1 VIILIK
7 TFNRNLPPIIET
19 NSSLC
24 SLIINIGNF
33 TYNQT
38 KAMKSVSNSGTN
50 FFILLC
56 VFLSTSVLV
65 AQQKTIVTGVIENAD
80 GPIQGATVAV
90 KNTFNEVVTNK
101 KGEFSIKVTQDDT
114 VLEVSSFAMENKEL
128 TIQRGTPMTI
138 KLEYDGQLLDEVV
151 IKGKKKSK
159 DEYVETPY
167 GKKNKKSLGYSS
179 GREITEDDIS
189 DTDITVFDVLKK
201 MPGVQV
207 FGLSGFNQTVLF
219 TRSRTITSQLPSVVL
234 DGALL
239 DQSILN
245 SLNPREISSIKLLKG
260 LTATL
265 RYGQLGSGGII
276 FIVTKLGKGN
286 QLTTQEKIESLQVKG
301 NEYVETVPSFTTVN
315 DNSNTLNALEKAT
328 SFAQAKAIFETQE
341 KTITT
346 IPFYIESSEYFLK
359 WDKEYSFE
367 ILSTIASLAPNNIK
381 ALKAYAF
388 ILEGRGAYRKVV
400 NIYNRILA
408 LRPNR
413 SQSYRDLALAYEAAG
428 DYELALTLL
437 YQIVYNT
444 IPNVDCSGIQELAY
458 NELRHLLAF
467 HKNKVSFEKLP
478 NELLSLNYKKDIR
491 IVFEWTQPD
500 VDFDV
505 QFVSPER
512 KFFNWTHTRFESKS
526 LLQEEVSQGYAIKEH
541 IIDDAQA
548 GPWIVNMEFLSTERP
563 KNPTYLKYTVF
574 QDYGLPTQ
582 TKETKIIAMKDL
594 QNKVTIDRFVNK

>member
-1 VIILIK
+1 
-7 TFNRNLPPIIET
+7 
-19 NSSLC
+19 
-24 SLIINIGNF
+24 
-33 TYNQT
+33 
-38 KAMKSVSNSGTN
+38 MKSVFNSVTN
-50 FFILLC
+50 FFILVGL
-56 VFLSTSVLV
+56 FLSTSVLL
-65 AQQKTIVTGVIENAD
+65 AQQKTVVTGVVKSAD
-80 GPIQGATVAV
+80 GPIQGATVTV
-90 KNTFNEVVTNK
+90 KNTFNEVVTNQ

-114 VLEVSSFAMENKEL
+114 VLEVSSFAMEYKEL
-128 TIQRGTPMTI
+128 IIQRDTPMKI
-138 KLEYDGQLLDEVV
+138 KLDYDGQLLDEVL

-159 DEYVETPY
+159 DEFVETAY
-167 GKKNKKSLGYSS
+167 GRKNTKSLGYST
-179 GREITEDDIS
+179 GQEITEEDIR
-189 DTDITVFDVLKK
+189 DTDITVFDILRK
-201 MPGVQV
+201 MPGVEI
-207 FGLSGFNQTVLF
+207 FGMPGFNQSILF
-219 TRSRTITSQLPSVVL
+219 TRNRTITSQAPRVVL

-245 SLNPREISSIKLLKG
+245 SLSPSEISSIKLLKG

-286 QLTTQEKIESLQVKG
+286 NVSTKEKIKSLQVKG
-301 NEYVETVPSFTTVN
+301 NEYVETVPSLATVN
-315 DNSNTLNALEKAT
+315 NKSTTLSALEKAT
-328 SFAQAKAIFETQE
+328 TLAQAKAIFKKQE
-341 KTITT
+341 KTNTT

-388 ILEGRGAYRKVV
+388 ILEGRGAYKKVV

-408 LRPNR
+408 LRPDS

-478 NELLSLNYKKDIR
+478 NELLSLNFKKDIR

-541 IIDDAQA
+541 IIDDAQT

-582 TKETKIIAMKDL
+582 TKNTKIIAMKDL

>member
-1 VIILIK
+1 M
-7 TFNRNLPPIIET
+7 R
-19 NSSLC
+19 
-24 SLIINIGNF
+24 
-33 TYNQT
+33 
-38 KAMKSVSNSGTN
+38 SVFNSGTN
-50 FFILLC
+50 FFILVC
-56 VFLSTSVLV
+56 MFLSTSVLL
-65 AQQKTIVTGVIENAD
+65 AQQKTVVTGVVKSAD
-80 GPIQGATVAV
+80 GPIQGATVTV
-90 KNTFNEVVTNK
+90 KNTFNEVVTNQ

-114 VLEVSSFAMENKEL
+114 VLEVSSFAMEYKEL
-128 TIQRGTPMTI
+128 IIQRDTPMKI
-138 KLEYDGQLLDEVV
+138 KLDYDGQLLDEVV
-151 IKGKKKSK
+151 IKGQKKSK
-159 DEYVETPY
+159 DEFVETAY
-167 GKKNKKSLGYSS
+167 GRKNKKSLGYST
-179 GREITEDDIS
+179 GQEITEEDIR
-189 DTDITVFDVLKK
+189 DTDITVFDILRK
-201 MPGVQV
+201 MPGVEI
-207 FGLSGFNQTVLF
+207 FGMPGFNQSILF
-219 TRSRTITSQLPSVVL
+219 TRNRTITSQAPRVVL

-245 SLNPREISSIKLLKG
+245 SLSPSEISSIKLLKG

-286 QLTTQEKIESLQVKG
+286 NVSTKEKIKSLQVKG
-301 NEYVETVPSFTTVN
+301 NEYVETVPSLATVN
-315 DNSNTLNALEKAT
+315 NKSTTLSALEKAT
-328 SFAQAKAIFETQE
+328 SLAQAKAIFKKQE
-341 KTITT
+341 KTTTT

-437 YQIVYNT
+437 YHIVYNT

-467 HKNKVSFEKLP
+467 HKNKVSFKKLP
-478 NELLSLNYKKDIR
+478 NELLSLNFKKDIR

-541 IIDDAQA
+541 IIDDAQT

-582 TKETKIIAMKDL
+582 TKNTKIIAMKDL

>member
-1 VIILIK
+1 
-7 TFNRNLPPIIET
+7 
-19 NSSLC
+19 
-24 SLIINIGNF
+24 
-33 TYNQT
+33 
-38 KAMKSVSNSGTN
+38 M
-50 FFILLC
+50 LL
-56 VFLSTSVLV
+56 
-65 AQQKTIVTGVIENAD
+65 AQQKTVVTGVVKSAD
-80 GPIQGATVAV
+80 GPIQGATVTV
-90 KNTFNEVVTNK
+90 KNTFNEVVTNQ

-114 VLEVSSFAMENKEL
+114 VLEVSSFAMEYKEL
-128 TIQRGTPMTI
+128 IIQRDTPMKI
-138 KLEYDGQLLDEVV
+138 KLDYDGQLLDEVV
-151 IKGKKKSK
+151 IKGQKKSK
-159 DEYVETPY
+159 DEFVETAY
-167 GKKNKKSLGYSS
+167 GRKNTKSLGYST
-179 GREITEDDIS
+179 GQEITEEDIR
-189 DTDITVFDVLKK
+189 DTDITVFDILRK
-201 MPGVQV
+201 MPGVEI
-207 FGLSGFNQTVLF
+207 FGMPGFNQSILF
-219 TRSRTITSQLPSVVL
+219 TRNRTITSQAPRVVL

-245 SLNPREISSIKLLKG
+245 SLSPSEISSIKLLKG

-286 QLTTQEKIESLQVKG
+286 NVSTKEKIKSLQVKG
-301 NEYVETVPSFTTVN
+301 NEYVETVPSLATVN
-315 DNSNTLNALEKAT
+315 NKSTTLSALEKAT
-328 SFAQAKAIFETQE
+328 TLAQAKAIFKKQE
-341 KTITT
+341 KTNTT

-388 ILEGRGAYRKVV
+388 VLERRGAYKKVV

-408 LRPNR
+408 LRPDS

-458 NELRHLLAF
+458 NELKHLLAF

-478 NELLSLNYKKDIR
+478 NELLSLNFKKDIR

-541 IIDDAQA
+541 IIDDAQT

-582 TKETKIIAMKDL
+582 TKNTKIIAMKDL

>member
-1 VIILIK
+1 
-7 TFNRNLPPIIET
+7 
-19 NSSLC
+19 
-24 SLIINIGNF
+24 
-33 TYNQT
+33 
-38 KAMKSVSNSGTN
+38 MKSVFNSVTK
-50 FFILLC
+50 FFILVC
-56 VFLSTSVLV
+56 VFFSTSVLL
-65 AQQKTIVTGVIENAD
+65 AQKKTVVTGVIKSAD
-80 GPIQGATVAV
+80 GPIQGASVTV
-90 KNTFNEVVTNK
+90 KNTFNEVVTNQ

-114 VLEVSSFAMENKEL
+114 VLEVSSFAMEYKEL
-128 TIQRGTPMTI
+128 IIQRDTPMKI
-138 KLEYDGQLLDEVV
+138 KLDYDGQLLDEVV
-151 IKGKKKSK
+151 IKGQKKSK
-159 DEYVETPY
+159 DEFVETAY
-167 GKKNKKSLGYSS
+167 GRKNKKSLGYST
-179 GREITEDDIS
+179 GQEITEEDIR
-189 DTDITVFDVLKK
+189 DTDITVFDILRK
-201 MPGVQV
+201 MPGVEI
-207 FGLSGFNQTVLF
+207 FGMPGFNQSILF
-219 TRSRTITSQLPSVVL
+219 TRNRTITSQAPRVVL

-245 SLNPREISSIKLLKG
+245 SLSPSEISSIKLLKG

-286 QLTTQEKIESLQVKG
+286 NVSTKEKIKSLQVKG
-301 NEYVETVPSFTTVN
+301 NEYVETVPSLATVN
-315 DNSNTLNALEKAT
+315 NKSTTLSALEKAT
-328 SFAQAKAIFETQE
+328 SLAQAKAIFKKQE
-341 KTITT
+341 KTTTT

-388 ILEGRGAYRKVV
+388 VLEGRGAYKKVV

-408 LRPNR
+408 LRPDS

-458 NELRHLLAF
+458 NELKHLLAF

-478 NELLSLNYKKDIR
+478 NELLSLNFKKDIR

-541 IIDDAQA
+541 IIDDAQT

-582 TKETKIIAMKDL
+582 TKNTKIIAMKDL

>member
-1 VIILIK
+1 MRSV
-7 TFNRNLPPIIET
+7 FN
-19 NSSLC
+19 
-24 SLIINIGNF
+24 
-33 TYNQT
+33 
-38 KAMKSVSNSGTN
+38 SVTN
-50 FFILLC
+50 FFILVGL
-56 VFLSTSVLV
+56 FLSTSVLL
-65 AQQKTIVTGVIENAD
+65 AQQKTVVTGVVKSAD
-80 GPIQGATVAV
+80 GPIQGATVTV
-90 KNTFNEVVTNK
+90 KNTFNEVVTNQ

-114 VLEVSSFAMENKEL
+114 VLEVSSFAMEYKEL
-128 TIQRGTPMTI
+128 IIQRDTPMTI
-138 KLEYDGQLLDEVV
+138 NLDYDGQLLDEVL

-159 DEYVETPY
+159 DEFVETAY
-167 GKKNKKSLGYSS
+167 GRKNTKSLGYSA
-179 GREITEDDIS
+179 GQEITEEDIR
-189 DTDITVFDVLKK
+189 DTDITVFDILRK
-201 MPGVQV
+201 MPGVEI
-207 FGLSGFNQTVLF
+207 FGMPGFNQSILF
-219 TRSRTITSQLPSVVL
+219 TRNRTITSQAPRVVL

-245 SLNPREISSIKLLKG
+245 SLSPSEISSIKLLKG

-286 QLTTQEKIESLQVKG
+286 NVSTKEKIKSLQVKG
-301 NEYVETVPSFTTVN
+301 NEYVETVPSLATVN
-315 DNSNTLNALEKAT
+315 NKSTTLSALEKAT
-328 SFAQAKAIFETQE
+328 TLAQAKAIFKKQE
-341 KTITT
+341 KTNNT

-388 ILEGRGAYRKVV
+388 ILEGRGAYKKVV

-408 LRPNR
+408 LRPDS

-478 NELLSLNYKKDIR
+478 NELLSLNFKKDIR

-541 IIDDAQA
+541 IIDDAQT

-582 TKETKIIAMKDL
+582 TKNTKIIAMKDL

>member
-1 VIILIK
+1 MRSV
-7 TFNRNLPPIIET
+7 FN
-19 NSSLC
+19 SV
-24 SLIINIGNF
+24 
-33 TYNQT
+33 T
-38 KAMKSVSNSGTN
+38 K
-50 FFILLC
+50 FFILVCL
-56 VFLSTSVLV
+56 FLSTSVLL
-65 AQQKTIVTGVIENAD
+65 AQQKTVVTGVVKSTD
-80 GPIQGATVAV
+80 GPIQGATVTV
-90 KNTFNEVVTNK
+90 KNTFNEVVTNQ

-114 VLEVSSFAMENKEL
+114 VLEVSSFAMEYKEL
-128 TIQRGTPMTI
+128 IIQRDTPMKI
-138 KLEYDGQLLDEVV
+138 KLDYDGQLLDEVL

-159 DEYVETPY
+159 DEFVETAY
-167 GKKNKKSLGYSS
+167 GRKNTKSLGYST
-179 GREITEDDIS
+179 GQEITEEDIR
-189 DTDITVFDVLKK
+189 DTDITVFDILRK
-201 MPGVQV
+201 MPGVEI
-207 FGLSGFNQTVLF
+207 FGMPGFNQSILF
-219 TRSRTITSQLPSVVL
+219 TRNRTITSQAPRVVL

-245 SLNPREISSIKLLKG
+245 SLSPSEISSIKLLKG

-286 QLTTQEKIESLQVKG
+286 NVSTKEKIKSLQVKG
-301 NEYVETVPSFTTVN
+301 NEYVETVPSLATVN
-315 DNSNTLNALEKAT
+315 NKSTTLSALEKAT
-328 SFAQAKAIFETQE
+328 SLAQAKAIFKKQE
-341 KTITT
+341 KTNTT

-359 WDKEYSFE
+359 RDKEYSFE

-388 ILEGRGAYRKVV
+388 ILEGRGAYKKVV

-408 LRPNR
+408 LRPDS

-478 NELLSLNYKKDIR
+478 NELLSLNFKKDIR

-541 IIDDAQA
+541 IIDDAQT

-582 TKETKIIAMKDL
+582 TKNTKIIAMKDL

>member
-1 VIILIK
+1 MRSV
-7 TFNRNLPPIIET
+7 FN
-19 NSSLC
+19 SV
-24 SLIINIGNF
+24 
-33 TYNQT
+33 T
-38 KAMKSVSNSGTN
+38 K
-50 FFILLC
+50 FFILVCL
-56 VFLSTSVLV
+56 FLSTSVLL
-65 AQQKTIVTGVIENAD
+65 AQQKTVVTGVVKSTD
-80 GPIQGATVAV
+80 GPIQGATVTV
-90 KNTFNEVVTNK
+90 KNTFNEVVTNQ

-114 VLEVSSFAMENKEL
+114 VLEVSSFAMEYKEL
-128 TIQRGTPMTI
+128 IIQRDTPMKI
-138 KLEYDGQLLDEVV
+138 KLDYDGQLLDEVL

-159 DEYVETPY
+159 DEFVETAY
-167 GKKNKKSLGYSS
+167 GRKNTKSLGYST
-179 GREITEDDIS
+179 GQEITEEDIR
-189 DTDITVFDVLKK
+189 DTDITVFDILRK
-201 MPGVQV
+201 MPGVEI
-207 FGLSGFNQTVLF
+207 FGMPGFNQSILF
-219 TRSRTITSQLPSVVL
+219 TRNRTITSQAPRVVL

-245 SLNPREISSIKLLKG
+245 SLSPSEISSIKLLKG

-286 QLTTQEKIESLQVKG
+286 NVSTKEKIKSLQVKG
-301 NEYVETVPSFTTVN
+301 NEYVETVPSLATVN
-315 DNSNTLNALEKAT
+315 NKSTTLSALEKAT
-328 SFAQAKAIFETQE
+328 SLAQAKAIFKKQE
-341 KTITT
+341 KTNTT

-388 ILEGRGAYRKVV
+388 ILEGRGAYKKVV

-408 LRPNR
+408 LRPDS

-478 NELLSLNYKKDIR
+478 NELLSLNFKKDIR

-541 IIDDAQA
+541 IIDDAQT

-582 TKETKIIAMKDL
+582 TKNTKIIAMKDL

>member
-1 VIILIK
+1 MFIK
-7 TFNRNLPPIIET
+7 IFNRKLTPKTET
-19 NSSLC
+19 NRSLC
-24 SLIINIGNF
+24 RLNINIGNF
-33 TYNQT
+33 NYNQT
-38 KAMKSVSNSGTN
+38 KAMRSVFNSVTN
-50 FFILLC
+50 FFILVGL
-56 VFLSTSVLV
+56 FLSTSVLL
-65 AQQKTIVTGVIENAD
+65 AQQKTVVTGVVKSAD
-80 GPIQGATVAV
+80 GPIQGATVTV
-90 KNTFNEVVTNK
+90 KNTFNEVVTNQ

-114 VLEVSSFAMENKEL
+114 VLEVSSFAMEYKEL
-128 TIQRGTPMTI
+128 IIQRDTPMKI
-138 KLEYDGQLLDEVV
+138 KLDYDGQLLDEVV
-151 IKGKKKSK
+151 IKGQKKSK
-159 DEYVETPY
+159 DEFVETAY
-167 GKKNKKSLGYSS
+167 GRKNTKSLGYST
-179 GREITEDDIS
+179 GQEITEEDIR
-189 DTDITVFDVLKK
+189 DTDITVFDILRK
-201 MPGVQV
+201 MPGVEI
-207 FGLSGFNQTVLF
+207 FGMPGFNQSILF
-219 TRSRTITSQLPSVVL
+219 TRNRTITSQAPRVVL

-245 SLNPREISSIKLLKG
+245 SLSPSEISSIKLLKG

-286 QLTTQEKIESLQVKG
+286 NVSTKEKIKSLQVKG
-301 NEYVETVPSFTTVN
+301 NEYVETVPSLATVN
-315 DNSNTLNALEKAT
+315 NKSTTLSALEKAT
-328 SFAQAKAIFETQE
+328 TLAQAKAIFKKQE
-341 KTITT
+341 KTNTT

-388 ILEGRGAYRKVV
+388 VLERRGAYKKVV

-408 LRPNR
+408 LRPDS

-478 NELLSLNYKKDIR
+478 NELLSLNFKKDIR

-541 IIDDAQA
+541 IIDDAQT

-582 TKETKIIAMKDL
+582 TKNTKIIAMKDL

>member
-1 VIILIK
+1 MRSV
-7 TFNRNLPPIIET
+7 FN
-19 NSSLC
+19 SV
-24 SLIINIGNF
+24 
-33 TYNQT
+33 T
-38 KAMKSVSNSGTN
+38 K
-50 FFILLC
+50 FFILVGL
-56 VFLSTSVLV
+56 FLSTSVLL
-65 AQQKTIVTGVIENAD
+65 AQQKTVVTGVVKSTD
-80 GPIQGATVAV
+80 GPIQGATVTV
-90 KNTFNEVVTNK
+90 KNTFNEVVTNQ

-114 VLEVSSFAMENKEL
+114 VLEVSSFAMEYKEL
-128 TIQRGTPMTI
+128 IIQRDTPMKI
-138 KLEYDGQLLDEVV
+138 KLDYDGQLLDEVL

-159 DEYVETPY
+159 DEYVETAY
-167 GKKNKKSLGYSS
+167 GRKNKKSLGYST
-179 GREITEDDIS
+179 GQEITEEDIR
-189 DTDITVFDVLKK
+189 DTDITVFDILRK
-201 MPGVQV
+201 MPGVEI
-207 FGLSGFNQTVLF
+207 FGMPGFNQSILF
-219 TRSRTITSQLPSVVL
+219 TRNRTITSQAPRVVL

-245 SLNPREISSIKLLKG
+245 SLSPSEISSIKLLKG

-286 QLTTQEKIESLQVKG
+286 NVSTKEKIKSLQVKG
-301 NEYVETVPSFTTVN
+301 NEYVETVPSLATVN
-315 DNSNTLNALEKAT
+315 NKSTTLSALEKAT
-328 SFAQAKAIFETQE
+328 TLAQAKAIFKKQE
-341 KTITT
+341 KTNTT

-388 ILEGRGAYRKVV
+388 ILEGRGAYKKVV

-408 LRPNR
+408 LRPDS

-478 NELLSLNYKKDIR
+478 NELLSLNFKKDIR

-541 IIDDAQA
+541 IIDDAQT

-582 TKETKIIAMKDL
+582 TKNTKIIAMKDL